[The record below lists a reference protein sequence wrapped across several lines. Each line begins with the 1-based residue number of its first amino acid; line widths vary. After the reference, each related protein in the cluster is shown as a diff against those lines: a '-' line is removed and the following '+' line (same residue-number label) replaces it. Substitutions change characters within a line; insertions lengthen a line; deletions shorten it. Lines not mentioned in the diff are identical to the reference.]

1 MGNDADLTHL
11 ERLEASLAQQ
21 RAQELDQLTKT
32 VRQLAQA
39 SRGNSLALLELLRML
54 ESLHREIC
62 EGLFQEALPNN
73 RQALHNLLR
82 DIEAKGGW
90 PYIYRMRLQEL
101 MGNLIQ
107 DDFSPDE

>member
-32 VRQLAQA
+32 VRQSAQT
-39 SRGNSLALLELLRML
+39 SRGDSLALLELLRTL

-62 EGLFQEALPNN
+62 EGLFQEALPDN

-101 MGNLIQ
+101 MRNLIQ
-107 DDFSPDE
+107 DEFDTDE